1 MAKQFQSVQSVQKA
15 RTIAS
20 FVKKNNHLFKQSSNY
35 LANFLCLELSKCN
48 SNKYTYRID
57 NVEIGFYL
65 YTQNGDA
72 RQGGYLFCCIW
83 DNYDS
88 YNVFNSFETGVRY
101 NDGTE
106 YKIID
111 KVINGCG
118 REVNRSV
125 LFEWDKIIECM
136 G

>member
-1 MAKQFQSVQSVQKA
+1 MEKKQFVQKA

-20 FVKKNNHLFKQSSNY
+20 FVKKNNHLFKQSSNS
-35 LANFLCLELSKCN
+35 LAQFLYEELSKCD

-57 NVEIGFYL
+57 DVEIYFYL
-65 YTQNGDA
+65 DSRNDDI
-72 RQGGYLFCCIW
+72 RKGGYLFCGIFNIT
-83 DNYDS
+83 NYDS

-101 NDGTE
+101 NDKTE
-106 YKIID
+106 YKVFD
-111 KVINGCG
+111 KIFNNALG
-118 REVNRSV
+118 REVDRSV